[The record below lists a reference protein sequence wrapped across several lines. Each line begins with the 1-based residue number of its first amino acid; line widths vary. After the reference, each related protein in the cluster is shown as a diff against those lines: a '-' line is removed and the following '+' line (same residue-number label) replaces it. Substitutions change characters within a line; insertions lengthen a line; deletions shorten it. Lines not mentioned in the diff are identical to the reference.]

1 MRVLFV
7 CTGNTCRSPMA
18 AALAMR
24 ILSDRFASW
33 NWEIESAGLQAY
45 TGQRIS
51 SQAKEVL
58 QERGLQPLRERAQA
72 LEDVAVE
79 TFDSI
84 IAMTETQ
91 ALWIKQRYPAFAERI
106 GDLMGTATGV
116 SGSIEDPFG
125 LSLDSYRRIAD
136 QIEYYLEA
144 WCNKLQSESDAPV

>member
-18 AALAMR
+18 ATLAMQF
-24 ILSDRFASW
+24 LSNRFPDW

-72 LEDVAVE
+72 IEDMPVE
-79 TFDSI
+79 TFDFI
-84 IAMTETQ
+84 ITMTETQ
-91 ALWIKQRYPAFAERI
+91 ALWLKQRYPALAERI
-106 GDLMGTATGV
+106 GDLLGMATGV

-136 QIEYYLEA
+136 QIEYYLEV
-144 WCNKLQSESDAPV
+144 WCNKLQSESDDPA